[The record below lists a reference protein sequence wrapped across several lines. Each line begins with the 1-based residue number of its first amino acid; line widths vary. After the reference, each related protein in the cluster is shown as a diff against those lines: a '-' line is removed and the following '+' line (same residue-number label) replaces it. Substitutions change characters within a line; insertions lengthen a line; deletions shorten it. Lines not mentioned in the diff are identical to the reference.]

1 MTVRLAPALL
11 RQIVDASEAAFP
23 DEACGL
29 LVGRRE
35 GEGAVLVTEV
45 HTSPN
50 LAERPRCAFEVDP
63 ALRLALQQRVR
74 GSADAVVGVYHSHP
88 GRSAQPSRADLMRA
102 WEPELV
108 WLITSVLDGQAVL
121 TTAHGLVEDGTHFA
135 RVPLCTDD
143 WAADPRRDPMPWPGM
158 R

>member
-11 RQIVDASEAAFP
+11 RRIVDSCEAAFP
-23 DEACGL
+23 AEACGL
-29 LVGRRE
+29 LVGRRDE
-35 GEGAVLVTEV
+35 DAVLVTEV
-45 HTSPN
+45 HPSPN
-50 LAERPRCAFEVDP
+50 LADEPGRAFEVDP
-63 ALRLALQQRVR
+63 ALRLALAKRLR
-74 GSADAVVGVYHSHP
+74 GGAEAVVGVYHSHP
-88 GRSAQPSRADLMRA
+88 GQSAQPSRADLMRA

-121 TTAHGLVEDGTHFA
+121 TTAHSLVADGTRFA

-143 WAADPRRDPMPWPGM
+143 WGAEPTREPMTWPGM

>member
-11 RQIVDASEAAFP
+11 REIVDASETAFP

-29 LVGRRE
+29 LVGRRD
-35 GEGAVLVTEV
+35 GEAVLVTEV
-45 HTSPN
+45 HTSSN
-50 LAERPRCAFEVDP
+50 LAEEPGRAFEVDP
-63 ALRLALQQRVR
+63 ALRLALHKRLR
-74 GSADAVVGVYHSHP
+74 GSADSVVGVYHSHP
-88 GRSAQPSRADLMRA
+88 GHSAQPSRADLMRA

-121 TTAHGLVEDGTHFA
+121 TTAHSLVDDGTRFA

-143 WAADPRRDPMPWPGM
+143 WGADPTRDPIPWPGM